1 MGKSS
6 VSDPDPH
13 GQKRIRIQE
22 VKKSRKYTGSLGE
35 YWKHKIKD
43 PLHCRIR
50 WAERGVGR
58 TRQGEESSRTG
69 ERMKY
74 EVGEG

>member
-1 MGKSS
+1 MNTGNIKL
-6 VSDPDPH
+6 
-13 GQKRIRIQE
+13 RIL
-22 VKKSRKYTGSLGE
+22 Y
-35 YWKHKIKD
+35 
-43 PLHCRIR
+43 CRIR